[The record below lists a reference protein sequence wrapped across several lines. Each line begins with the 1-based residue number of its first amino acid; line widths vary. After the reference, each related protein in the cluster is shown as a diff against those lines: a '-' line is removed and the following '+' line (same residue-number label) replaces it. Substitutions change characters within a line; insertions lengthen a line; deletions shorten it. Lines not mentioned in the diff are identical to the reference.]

1 MVMVDIVSDVSR
13 CSVESC
19 IFNTEGM
26 CHTVAINVGGPEP
39 LCDTFMSGNRKGGIK
54 NLLAKIGAC
63 KVDMCLYNE
72 NYECGAKSVSVEMMG
87 NKAVCSTCE
96 VN

>member
-1 MVMVDIVSDVSR
+1 MENIVSDVSE

-19 IFNTEGM
+19 IFNADRM

-39 LCDTFMSGNRKGGIK
+39 LCDTFLSGSKKGGIK

-63 KVDMCLYNE
+63 KVDRCKYNDD
-72 NYECGAKSVSVEMMG
+72 YECGAKSVSVEMKG
-87 NKAVCSTCE
+87 SRAVCGTCE
-96 VN
+96 IA